1 MIHVDDI
8 LLTGER
14 EYVTNVVIPKFKEK
28 YKISYDLVDE
38 PGGEL
43 SFLKT
48 RHWLHAEDEMIIQPH
63 VKHTARLFELLGI
76 KTTLHPKKTPAHPEI
91 NEPDVSKELSS
102 DESSKFRTCIGI
114 LLYLSSDLIECQFV
128 IRYLAQSMK
137 TPTEKA
143 YSVLRHLGLYLL
155 GCVEQGLSLKIKPL
169 GHGPYQ
175 FYGEGWKSSVT
186 AIGQLTKV
194 HVNQFL
200 QCLCLIVVV

>member
-43 SFLKT
+43 SFLKR

-63 VKHTARLFELLGI
+63 VKHAARKFALLGI
-76 KTTLHPKKTPAHPEI
+76 KTTLYPKKTPAHPEI
-91 NEPDVSKELSS
+91 NEPDVPKELSS
-102 DESSKFRTCIGI
+102 GESSKFRSCIGI
-114 LLYLSSDLIECQFV
+114 LLYLSSDLIERQFV

-137 TPTEKA
+137 IPTEKA
-143 YSVLRHLGLYLL
+143 YSVLRHLG
-155 GCVEQGLSLKIKPL
+155 P
-169 GHGPYQ
+169 
-175 FYGEGWKSSVT
+175 
-186 AIGQLTKV
+186 
-194 HVNQFL
+194 
-200 QCLCLIVVV
+200 